1 LAVNFRKAAGT
12 AAPDATTCV
21 DAVTGRT
28 GQVTNLERLNITV
41 VGSLLRNLKRSQ
53 PTCLGTLQEL
63 LARHRLHWLGG
74 RLNVEW
80 VIAEVRV
87 IAEEAA
93 QFPPPDQPETYPS
106 K

>member
-1 LAVNFRKAAGT
+1 MNASRRVGRSAVVAGT
-12 AAPDATTCV
+12 RD
-21 DAVTGRT
+21 
-28 GQVTNLERLNITV
+28 NLERLNITV

-63 LARHRLHWLGG
+63 LARHRLHWLAG

-93 QFPPPDQPETYPS
+93 QIPAPRPTRPYPS
-106 K
+106 KYGP

>member
-1 LAVNFRKAAGT
+1 
-12 AAPDATTCV
+12 
-21 DAVTGRT
+21 
-28 GQVTNLERLNITV
+28 LERLNITV